1 MAAAWI
7 GMLILLVATGGREGR
22 SPLADSPSAHLLW
35 AVLIAALGAL
45 LLAERAHYAGVYE
58 RGINRG
64 PFKMGNAAIFWLV
77 AGTGVCLLAIGTVIG
92 VISLRRLAGL

>member
-1 MAAAWI
+1 
-7 GMLILLVATGGREGR
+7 MLILLAATGGREGR
-22 SPLADSPSAHLLW
+22 SPLAESPSTHLIW

-64 PFKMGNAAIFWLV
+64 PFKMRSAAIFRLV
-77 AGTGVCLLAIGTVIG
+77 AGTAVCLLVIGIVIG
-92 VISLRRLAGL
+92 VVSVRRLAGL

>member
-1 MAAAWI
+1 
-7 GMLILLVATGGREGR
+7 MLILLVATGGRDGG
-22 SPLADSPSAHLLW
+22 SPLADNPIAHLIW

-64 PFKMGNAAIFWLV
+64 LFKMGKIAIFRLV
-77 AGTGVCLLAIGTVIG
+77 VGTGVCLLAAGVFIG
-92 VISLRRLAGL
+92 VVSLRRLAGL